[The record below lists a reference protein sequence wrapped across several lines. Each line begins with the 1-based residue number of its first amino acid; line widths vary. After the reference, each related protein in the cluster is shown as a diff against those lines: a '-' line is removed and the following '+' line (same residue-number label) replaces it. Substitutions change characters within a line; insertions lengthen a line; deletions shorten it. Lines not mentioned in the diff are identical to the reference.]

1 MWDVHCELVRFSF
14 LLKPQCALLGAVFV
28 SRIPQSG
35 GFIQGLRVT
44 STFDTPSPHPVS
56 MSFTITRHMNSQKKA
71 LLVEAVRAQPVLW
84 NVHDQTY
91 QKNRNKCHIWSDIE
105 RLLQINEPLY
115 SGLKAKECWRYLR
128 KKYFEEKVRLASNS
142 LATPSFT
149 LYPQL
154 TFLDSAS
161 NSRLDCNRNS
171 VEQSSSTVAAGANN
185 QWASSINA
193 DTKSNSAF
201 ASARDNVI
209 NVEAVA
215 IEHIIP
221 ELLALAT
228 RHSTE
233 EHTTHCALPPI
244 SLDEMTDCLSRSACA
259 LERMSDMFRRLHADR
274 NFLFLMNVLEE
285 LNALSPL
292 RQAELKLAI
301 QKAIS
306 RTKAKDGSLS
316 PSSVVSSLNV

>member
-1 MWDVHCELVRFSF
+1 
-14 LLKPQCALLGAVFV
+14 
-28 SRIPQSG
+28 
-35 GFIQGLRVT
+35 
-44 STFDTPSPHPVS
+44 
-56 MSFTITRHMNSQKKA
+56 MNSQKKA
-71 LLVEAVRAQPVLW
+71 LLVEAVKARPVLW
-84 NVHDQTY
+84 NVHDQAY

-105 RLLQINEPLY
+105 RLLQINEPLF

-128 KKYFEEKVRLASNS
+128 KKYFEEKIRFTSNP

-149 LYPQL
+149 LYSQL

-161 NSRLDCNRNS
+161 NNRLDCNRNS

-201 ASARDNVI
+201 AGAGDNVI

-215 IEHIIP
+215 TEPIIP
-221 ELLALAT
+221 KLLALAT
-228 RHSTE
+228 RQSAE
-233 EHTTHCALPPI
+233 ENTTHCALPCV
-244 SLDEMTDCLSRSACA
+244 SFDEMTDCLMRSACA
-259 LERMSDMFRRLHADR
+259 LEKMSNMFRRLHADR
-274 NFLFLMNVLEE
+274 NFTFFISVLEE

-301 QKAIS
+301 QEAIVQ
-306 RTKAKDGSLS
+306 TKAKDGSLT
-316 PSSVVSSLNV
+316 PNNVVSSLNVEE